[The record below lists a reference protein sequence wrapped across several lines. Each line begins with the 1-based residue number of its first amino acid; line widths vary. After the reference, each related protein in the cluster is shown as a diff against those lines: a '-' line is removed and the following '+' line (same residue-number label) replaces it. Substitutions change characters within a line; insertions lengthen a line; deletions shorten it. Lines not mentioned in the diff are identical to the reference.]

1 MTPEIWLA
9 VGGVFLA
16 GLLQGLFA
24 VPMKYT
30 QQWSFSIDQE
40 IGKSLVVEA
49 QYLGSKGTHIES
61 SLDYNA
67 TAPGSAS
74 LQNRLPYPK
83 WSRVFG
89 FNSGA
94 AANYNA
100 LLLSAEKRFGSGLV
114 FKGAYT
120 FSKTLMKNGARATG
134 NVGQVQNPFDLSQE
148 NGYSSDHLPHRFS
161 GNFIYDL
168 PMGRGKK
175 LGSGL
180 TGFADKLV
188 SGWSL
193 AAIINLRSGF
203 NIYGPTIA
211 AANCNSSPTNLCR
224 PDLIG
229 PYILGG
235 TGLTTPKFD
244 KNAFDWPL
252 NTAKHPAQTPR
263 FGSAGMNFMP
273 GNGLQSWDMSIA
285 KTTTFKERYRT
296 ELRGEF
302 FNAFNHT
309 SFANPINGPENP
321 NFGRTFTTSISPRT
335 IQVGLKFYW

>member
-1 MTPEIWLA
+1 
-9 VGGVFLA
+9 
-16 GLLQGLFA
+16 
-24 VPMKYT
+24 
-30 QQWSFSIDQE
+30 
-40 IGKSLVVEA
+40 
-49 QYLGSKGTHIES
+49 
-61 SLDYNA
+61 
-67 TAPGSAS
+67 
-74 LQNRLPYPK
+74 
-83 WSRVFG
+83 
-89 FNSGA
+89 
-94 AANYNA
+94 
-100 LLLSAEKRFGSGLV
+100 
-114 FKGAYT
+114 
-120 FSKTLMKNGARATG
+120 
-134 NVGQVQNPFDLSQE
+134 
-148 NGYSSDHLPHRFS
+148 
-161 GNFIYDL
+161 
-168 PMGRGKK
+168 
-175 LGSGL
+175 
-180 TGFADKLV
+180 LV

-244 KNAFDWPL
+244 RNAFDWPL
-252 NTAKHPAQTPR
+252 NTAKHPAQTPH